1 MYASVSGQIHK
12 VCSSEKEAIA
22 KVRELID
29 LICNQQIEYEDNEKP
44 REIYVLPQESN
55 KIYDMREFV
64 KNYLDNGYL
73 YELKERF
80 AKSMFTGLGRIKGKT
95 VGILASQPQFDAGVI
110 NYDASDKAAAFVRFC
125 DAFDIPGFCILMLK
139 PLQ

>member
-80 AKSMFTGLGRIKGKT
+80 AKSMFTGLGRIKGIT
-95 VGILASQPQFDAGVI
+95 VGILASQPPI
-110 NYDASDKAAAFVRFC
+110 
-125 DAFDIPGFCILMLK
+125 
-139 PLQ
+139 